1 MRPQA
6 QVFSQSCGILQSQGG
21 HPGWEGLSGLN
32 EGQAPGVFLKVTLSH
47 LTAATCSGHESP
59 RPLRMLVEQG
69 VCPTTAPLLSPPTA
83 LPIPCL
89 HGRQVPRMCSGTVFS
104 PATPVV
110 PAPLTAT
117 EVPWPGGPEA
127 SSRSTNN
134 SILWPSFLL
143 FGGSF
148 STRNSLA
155 LARQVPSRHRK
166 GTQLLHASSR
176 PGPSHWNSPCALDEW
191 SAGAGLQVGAAR
203 APSTGVVWPL
213 SLRLRALAD
222 GLQVPGTGGRAQVS
236 SVVSVVSDGISA
248 GGTSV
253 LGLGIPAG
261 VTLRRKDCVS
271 QGRFSVSRWDG
282 GSAGL

>member
-1 MRPQA
+1 MA
-6 QVFSQSCGILQSQGG
+6 QR
-21 HPGWEGLSGLN
+21 
-32 EGQAPGVFLKVTLSH
+32 H
-47 LTAATCSGHESP
+47 LAEAQKT
-59 RPLRMLVEQG
+59 VW
-69 VCPTTAPLLSPPTA
+69 
-83 LPIPCL
+83 PI
-89 HGRQVPRMCSGTVFS
+89 
-104 PATPVV
+104 
-110 PAPLTAT
+110 
-117 EVPWPGGPEA
+117 
-127 SSRSTNN
+127 
-134 SILWPSFLL
+134 FLL

-166 GTQLLHASSR
+166 GTQLLHAGSR

-282 GSAGL
+282 GSAGWQDSGVQVSDSPGMSLGPECPPRPCTKAECFIPGAGAWGDTLALEQSLAKGPADALKGNGLESC